1 MDFIDGTFLPPPL
14 RRSMYSFL
22 RICLLIL
29 MVLVAGSTAKSSV
42 FSLFSLKSK
51 SKFWSESVIR
61 TAFDDLEG
69 SVPSGHGKMEVV
81 NYTKAGNIANFL
93 RMSEVD
99 SIYLPIPINFIFIG
113 FEGKGNYEFKLGPEE
128 MPRWF
133 TKIDHIFEHTRIPP
147 MGEVLTPFYKTIVE
161 KSLRHHLPLVSHINY
176 K

>member
-1 MDFIDGTFLPPPL
+1 MDFIDGTLLPPPL

-81 NYTKAGNIANFL
+81 NYTKA
-93 RMSEVD
+93 
-99 SIYLPIPINFIFIG
+99 
-113 FEGKGNYEFKLGPEE
+113 EFKLGPEE

>member
-1 MDFIDGTFLPPPL
+1 
-14 RRSMYSFL
+14 
-22 RICLLIL
+22 
-29 MVLVAGSTAKSSV
+29 
-42 FSLFSLKSK
+42 
-51 SKFWSESVIR
+51 
-61 TAFDDLEG
+61 
-69 SVPSGHGKMEVV
+69 MEVV

-161 KSLRHHLPLVSHINY
+161 KSFCIICL
-176 K
+176 